1 MAQIESVLPAPSTG
15 PSGADDLAVRRRWLK
30 QRRGSSNV
38 ASRAMITFWLAAG
51 ALVAWLFIAGVAGFG
66 H

>member
-1 MAQIESVLPAPSTG
+1 MAQIESVLPQPSTG

-30 QRRGSSNV
+30 QRRGATSV
-38 ASRAMITFWLAAG
+38 ANRTMITVWVCAG
-51 ALVAWLFIAGVAGFG
+51 TLVAWLFIAGVAGFG